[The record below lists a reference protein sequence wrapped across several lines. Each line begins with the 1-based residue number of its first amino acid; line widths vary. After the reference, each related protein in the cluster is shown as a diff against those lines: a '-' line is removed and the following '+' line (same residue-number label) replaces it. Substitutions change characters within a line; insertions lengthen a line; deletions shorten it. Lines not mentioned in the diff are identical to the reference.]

1 MVTFHSGATFA
12 MRYSVATNTWSP
24 SKVNVTYGAFQG
36 VNAVTDPATGIVYL
50 AAGYTNVRTDMS
62 VYDFAKDSMV
72 SSPDPMPAPATTIF
86 QARTYY
92 QNVFSKRRNSILYF
106 GGYDTTFKGLPTQNV
121 MTEFVPATD
130 DDGTLVV
137 IYGGRVAGAYAND
150 LYIFDTVSLTWRAG
164 ISGPSRIYTAC
175 TIAGDQL
182 LVWGGHDGYGNHV
195 NTDVLIYNIN
205 KNIWLSTYTP
215 PPSYIQPTDDKNN
228 GRNPQD
234 KDSSS
239 SSHTGAIAGGV
250 VGGVAV
256 IAAAVLLFVFLK
268 RRHARH
274 SPSLIH
280 SRDDDD
286 DRDRKATPDSNNDAE
301 LQNLRDRIQMQQEE
315 LDMQR
320 RLLILRQ
327 EQQQQQLQLQHQ
339 QQLQLEQQQESF
351 YQPYS
356 YQPPTLF
363 TPERPTVYNG
373 EPSLIYTA
381 GPPVS
386 DPYTTI
392 NPAYSTDT
400 KITQAGSSS
409 SDQFFVP
416 ITPQPSYAA
425 IAPPYQ
431 ATTAP
436 SLPYTTPVVTAHG
449 ADTNRTPV
457 DVNPTAAVTATNQQP
472 TRPVGNPQLGARER

>member
-1 MVTFHSGATFA
+1 LLLWH
-12 MRYSVATNTWSP
+12 P
-24 SKVNVTYGAFQG
+24 C
-36 VNAVTDPATGIVYL
+36 
-50 AAGYTNVRTDMS
+50 
-62 VYDFAKDSMV
+62 
-72 SSPDPMPAPATTIF
+72 
-86 QARTYY
+86 
-92 QNVFSKRRNSILYF
+92 IL
-106 GGYDTTFKGLPTQNV
+106 
-121 MTEFVPATD
+121 D

-137 IYGGRVAGAYAND
+137 IYGGRVEGSPTYAND

-175 TIAGDQL
+175 TIAGNQL
-182 LVWGGHDGYGNHV
+182 LVWGGQDAQRNHV
-195 NTDVLIYNIN
+195 STDVLIYNID

-215 PPSYIQPTDDKNN
+215 SASYIKPNQTDDKGN

-234 KDSSS
+234 KES

-256 IAAAVLLFVFLK
+256 IAATVLLLVFLK

-286 DRDRKATPDSNNDAE
+286 DRDRKATPDPNNDAE
-301 LQNLRDRIQMQQEE
+301 LQNLRDRIQIQQEE

-339 QQLQLEQQQESF
+339 QQQLQLEQQQEPF

-373 EPSLIYTA
+373 EAPLIYTA

-392 NPAYSTDT
+392 NPAYTSDT
-400 KITQAGSSS
+400 KTTQAGPSSS
-409 SDQFFVP
+409 GQFFVP
-416 ITPQPSYAA
+416 ISPQPSYAA

-436 SLPYTTPVVTAHG
+436 PLPYTTPVVTTHG

-457 DVNPTAAVTATNQQP
+457 DVNPTAPVTATNQVRDQLP
-472 TRPVGNPQLGARER
+472 PRPVGNPQLGARER